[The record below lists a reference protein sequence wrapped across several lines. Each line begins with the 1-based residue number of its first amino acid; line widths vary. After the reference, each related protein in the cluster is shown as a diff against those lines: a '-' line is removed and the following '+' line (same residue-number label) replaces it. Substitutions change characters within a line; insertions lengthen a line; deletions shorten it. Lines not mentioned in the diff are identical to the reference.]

1 MSCGGEALTVAQFFN
16 AVLYA
21 STPEMFPAY
30 VRGSACG
37 LASTMGRL
45 SGVSAAAQAN

>member
-1 MSCGGEALTVAQFFN
+1 MRIVAEYIMQSFFN

-21 STPEMFPAY
+21 TTPEMFPAY

-37 LASTMGRL
+37 LASTLGRL
-45 SGVSAAAQAN
+45 SGVSFKLC